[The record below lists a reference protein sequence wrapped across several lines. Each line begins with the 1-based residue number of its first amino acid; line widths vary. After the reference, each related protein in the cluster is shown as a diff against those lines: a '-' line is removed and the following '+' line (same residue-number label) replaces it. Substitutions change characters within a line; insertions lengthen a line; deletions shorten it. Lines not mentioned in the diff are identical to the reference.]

1 MKKNTKKRGWYLYVL
16 KCSDNTLYTGITNDL
31 ERRLEEHNSGHGSK
45 YTRARKPSEIIFYKK
60 CRSRSDAL
68 KQEAYVKSLPR
79 DEKFDYINEAKDK
92 PELQTKQFCVRNEG
106 FVCVNCGKDVKPTT
120 CGTPRNHCP
129 FCLCSSH
136 VDINP
141 GDRKNECGGLMIPVG
156 VVLGSKKGKA
166 VVHKCER
173 CGKEISTKV
182 IPDTDI
188 QADNFDLIVELS
200 AKGFKSRSKR

>member
-129 FCLCSSH
+129 FCFVSLH
-136 VDINP
+136 VDSDIP
-141 GDRKNECGGLMIPVG
+141 GDRKAICRGEMYPTMYKISNSEMKILFQCA
-156 VVLGSKKGKA
+156 K
-166 VVHKCER
+166 
-173 CGKEISTKV
+173 CGKQHRNKRA
-182 IPDTDI
+182 TD
-188 QADNFDLIVELS
+188 DEVENLDKLIKEY
-200 AKGFKSRSKR
+200 KKFFI